1 MSSPKFRRP
10 PGVAKPKAVECPI
23 ALTPEEIAAAQSWVL
38 YEDDT
43 LIVLNK
49 PAGLSSQ
56 GGRIKAHTLDDLLW
70 AFARPSR
77 PRPRLIHRLDRDTSG
92 VILTAKTKPAAAM
105 LGKALEAKRFR
116 KSYLAI
122 VAPGAPE
129 PKGGMIDSPLR
140 RESIGREAYMRVCAP
155 DHPDAETARSR
166 YRTLAANPTAALVEL
181 SPDTGRM
188 HQLRVHMASIGR
200 PLAGDSRYGG
210 ALMLGG
216 VAVPRLML
224 HAASLSFPHPLGGE
238 RKIMAPLPSDF
249 TAMLRALD
257 LPVPEQPGSATVD
270 PV

>member
-10 PGVAKPKAVECPI
+10 PGVAKPKAIECPI
-23 ALTPEEIAAAQSWVL
+23 DLTPDEIAAAQSWVL
-38 YEDDT
+38 YEDDAI
-43 LIVLNK
+43 IVLDK

-70 AFARPSR
+70 AFAKPGKA
-77 PRPRLIHRLDRDTSG
+77 RPRLIHRLDRDTSG

-105 LGKALEAKRFR
+105 LGEAMMAKRFR

-122 VAPGAPE
+122 VAGAPE

-140 RESIGREAYMRVCAP
+140 RESIGREAYMRVCEP

-166 YRTLAANPTAALVEL
+166 YRTLAHNGVAALVEL

-188 HQLRVHMASIGR
+188 HQLRVHMASLGR

-210 ALMLGG
+210 PLMLGG

-238 RKIMAPLPSDF
+238 RKITAPLPSDF
-249 TAMLRALD
+249 MAMLGALD
-257 LPVPEQPGSATVD
+257 LPVPEQPASGDRS
-270 PV
+270 